1 MRKITIV
8 GAGRVG
14 ESTGQFL
21 TKQHLCRELV
31 LLDINEGAAKGC
43 ALDIQETA
51 PLFGFDIKVSG
62 STDAS
67 AMQDSD
73 LVIITAGIPRKPG
86 MSRSDV
92 LDTNIRILN
101 GIVDNI
107 LEYAPN
113 SKILVVSNPVDVL
126 TYQAWKKTGWDR
138 SRVFGQAG
146 VLDSARMAAFISMET
161 GFSVK
166 NINTMVLGGHGDAM
180 VPMTRFTTIAGI
192 PIEHF
197 MDKSTIDNIVE
208 RSRFGGAEILDL
220 RQNSSAYDAPAAAI
234 TEMVDAIGRE
244 RNQILPTVAILDG
257 EYGEQG
263 IAMGVPCVL
272 GEEGMERIID
282 LPLTAEEKVFFD
294 NTVAGIKADIERLNS

>member
-1 MRKITIV
+1 MKKITII

-14 ESTGQFL
+14 ESTAQFL
-21 TKQHLCRELV
+21 AKQNLCRELV

-51 PLFGFDIKVSG
+51 PIFGFDVNVQG
-62 STDAS
+62 STDPAS
-67 AMQDSD
+67 MTDST

-92 LDTNIRILN
+92 LDTNIKILN

-107 LEYAPN
+107 LQYAPN
-113 SKILVVSNPVDVL
+113 SKLLVVSNPVDIL
-126 TYQAWKKTGWDR
+126 TYQAWKRTGWNR
-138 SRVFGQAG
+138 NRIFGQAG
-146 VLDSARMAAFISMET
+146 VLDSARMAAFVSMET
-161 GFSVK
+161 GISVK
-166 NINTMVLGGHGDAM
+166 NINALVLGGHGDAM
-180 VPMTRFTTIAGI
+180 VPMTRFTTISGI

-197 MDKSTIDNIVE
+197 LDQASIDNIIK
-208 RSRFGGAEILDL
+208 RSRFGGAEILGL

-257 EYGEQG
+257 EYGETA
-263 IAMGVPCVL
+263 IAMGVPCIL
-272 GEEGMERIID
+272 GKQGMQTVID
-282 LPLTAEEKVFFD
+282 LPLTQQEKRFFD
-294 NTVAGIKADIERLNS
+294 QTVAGIKQDINRLHT